1 MQKENQVNSVIKY
14 YQNKEVEKRKPMKD
28 YIDSLFQFIENSPTC
43 YQAVEQIKQRLA
55 ENGYRSLD
63 EKTPWQIC
71 IIMPNISILIRPNK

>member
-1 MQKENQVNSVIKY
+1 
-14 YQNKEVEKRKPMKD
+14 MKD

-63 EKTPWQIC
+63 EKTPWQIDAGGRYYVTR
-71 IIMPNISILIRPNK
+71 NDSSLIAFAIPGMKGAAAMNGMESSCRR